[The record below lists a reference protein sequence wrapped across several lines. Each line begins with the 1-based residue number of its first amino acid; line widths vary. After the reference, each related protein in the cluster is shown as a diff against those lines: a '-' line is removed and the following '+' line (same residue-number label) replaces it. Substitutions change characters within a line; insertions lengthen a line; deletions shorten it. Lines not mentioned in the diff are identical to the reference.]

1 VPSGHPSNWLK
12 LEKLAGKI
20 NIQFG
25 KDGGKDKW
33 LPSFEF
39 KSVDNPQVEEIV
51 EKRVTAVIPATAYR

>member
-1 VPSGHPSNWLK
+1 